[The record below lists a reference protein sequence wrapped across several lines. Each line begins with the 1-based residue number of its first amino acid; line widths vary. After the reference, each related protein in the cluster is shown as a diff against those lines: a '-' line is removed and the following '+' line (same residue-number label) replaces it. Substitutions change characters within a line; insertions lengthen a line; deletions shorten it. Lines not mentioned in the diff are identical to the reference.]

1 MEKILSR
8 TFAAIAASFAMLAA
22 AAPTAAD
29 ARLAVASARPA
40 ANSTATKVTSLSLQF
55 NETIVPSSLRTE
67 LIMTAMP
74 GMTDH
79 PPMKMR
85 TTSAIGR
92 DSRSLTMT
100 LKRPLVPGTY
110 RVSWTA
116 TATGG
121 QPTSGQYNFTVR

>member
-1 MEKILSR
+1 MEKILFR
-8 TFAAIAASFAMLAA
+8 TFAAF
-22 AAPTAAD
+22 AAPFLALSLTPSAD
-29 ARLAVASARPA
+29 ARLSISSAKPA
-40 ANSTATKVTSLSLQF
+40 ANSTVSKVTSLTLQF
-55 NETIVPSSLRTE
+55 NEAIVPASVRAE

-100 LKRPLVPGTY
+100 LKRSLVPGTY

-116 TATGG
+116 TAVGG
-121 QPTSGQYNFTVR
+121 QPTSGQYSFTAR

>member
-1 MEKILSR
+1 MSR
-8 TFAAIAASFAMLAA
+8 TFAAITASLLLLGV
-22 AAPTAAD
+22 TSAAD
-29 ARLAVASARPA
+29 ARLAVSSARPA
-40 ANSTATKVTSLSLQF
+40 ANSTASKVTSLSLQF
-55 NETIVPSSLRTE
+55 NETITPSSLRTE

-85 TTSAIGR
+85 ATSAIGR
-92 DSRSLTMT
+92 DSKSVTMT

-116 TATGG
+116 TATGA
-121 QPTSGQYNFTVR
+121 QPSSGQYSFSVR

>member
-1 MEKILSR
+1 M
-8 TFAAIAASFAMLAA
+8 
-22 AAPTAAD
+22 
-29 ARLAVASARPA
+29 
-40 ANSTATKVTSLSLQF
+40 SLQF
-55 NETIVPSSLRTE
+55 NETIIPSSLRTE
-67 LIMTAMP
+67 LVMTAMP

-116 TATGG
+116 TAAGG
-121 QPTSGQYNFTVR
+121 QPTSGQYSFTVR